1 MTQISERDRVQYCT
15 TREGSNNTLLH
26 NRSNITIGISLARWE
41 GSNDLWLGCQKSQ
54 NWQMLQFCQSC
65 QNTILN
71 AQEPWLCVLFIRVH
85 FNNPLS
91 SEVGN
96 CLALL
101 HVPPQSS
108 SVPSPLWPIMSP
120 PNTITLITTMRWAPE
135 AECKESS
142 HAILR
147 NLCHIS
153 ITKSTTISTTT
164 PHNWQHHHLHHLHH
178 HHHLP
183 RDIAQSLSHLYH
195 QVHHHHHWHN
205 NTITSTIITIS
216 KPSITEL
223 RNPSHLSPSS
233 SSDEQKIFL
242 LTLPVLIVSWRYCH
256 RSMLAALLLQKMRTR
271 NYPSTSCLSAGHL
284 RYAQLIILF
293 TIVNT
298 S

>member
-1 MTQISERDRVQYCT
+1 MTHYCT
-15 TREGSNNTLLH
+15 TGPTSPSPSSWPGGKGQT
-26 NRSNITIGISLARWE
+26 TCGWAARKVRIDRCCSFAKIARTQSW
-41 GSNDLWLGCQKSQ
+41 
-54 NWQMLQFCQSC
+54 MLK
-65 QNTILN
+65 N
-71 AQEPWLCVLFIRVH
+71 PGRLFIIVH

-91 SEVGN
+91 SEVGT

-108 SVPSPLWPIMSP
+108 SVPSPLWPIMPP

-183 RDIAQSLSHLYH
+183 RDIAQLVSHLYH

-205 NTITSTIITIS
+205 NTITSTIYTIITIS
-216 KPSITEL
+216 NPSITEL
-223 RNPSHLSPSS
+223 QNTYIYSS
-233 SSDEQKIFL
+233 ITSISIIFFWW
-242 LTLPVLIVSWRYCH
+242 TKEIPVDLAGPHCNCWRYCH
-256 RSMLAALLLQKMRTR
+256 RSMLAALLLQRMRTR
-271 NYPSTSCLSAGHL
+271 NKLDIIIRLSAGHL
-284 RYAQLIILF
+284 RYAQLIILYHGS
-293 TIVNT
+293 VL
-298 S
+298 

>member
-1 MTQISERDRVQYCT
+1 MHYVAHIVGRVKQHAIAQRVADQTSPSPSPWPRGKGQTTCGWAARKVRIDRCCSFVKIARTQS
-15 TREGSNNTLLH
+15 
-26 NRSNITIGISLARWE
+26 W
-41 GSNDLWLGCQKSQ
+41 
-54 NWQMLQFCQSC
+54 MLK
-65 QNTILN
+65 N
-71 AQEPWLCVLFIRVH
+71 PGRLFIIVH

-91 SEVGN
+91 SEVGT
-96 CLALL
+96 CLAL

-108 SVPSPLWPIMSP
+108 SVPSPLWPIMPP

-183 RDIAQSLSHLYH
+183 RDIAQLVSHLYH

-205 NTITSTIITIS
+205 NTITSTIYTIITIS
-216 KPSITEL
+216 NPSITEL
-223 RNPSHLSPSS
+223 QNPYIYSSRHIGLHHHLLMNKRYSCWPCRSS
-233 SSDEQKIFL
+233 LWVEG
-242 LTLPVLIVSWRYCH
+242 IVIAVCWQPYYSKGCAPGTVRPQVGC
-256 RSMLAALLLQKMRTR
+256 RLD
-271 NYPSTSCLSAGHL
+271 
-284 RYAQLIILF
+284 I
-293 TIVNT
+293 
-298 S
+298 